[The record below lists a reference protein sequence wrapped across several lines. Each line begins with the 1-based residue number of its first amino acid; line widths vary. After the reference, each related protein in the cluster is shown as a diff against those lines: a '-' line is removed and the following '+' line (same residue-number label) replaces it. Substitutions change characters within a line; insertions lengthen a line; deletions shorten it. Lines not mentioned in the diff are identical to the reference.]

1 MTSFRAKTKRAF
13 QKFISQ
19 TSSFFIRLFNLNS
32 PTKREVFEALRT
44 TVLDDN
50 EKIYDNADHIIL
62 MKEKLKELE
71 EKLRDAEKEIQAE
84 KQQSDDKLEK
94 IAEEIPSLVESLV
107 EEYMNRLYN
116 LGNIKQKIDQT

>member
-50 EKIYDNADHIIL
+50 EKNYDNADHIIL